1 LSQRE
6 LSPHPCQR
14 LLKLDA
20 ELCLQKAN
28 DRFEK
33 RFRYTEKRAKEMG
46 KDLKQMTLEEM
57 DILWLEAKRFDYTE
71 EG

>member
-1 LSQRE
+1 
-6 LSPHPCQR
+6 
-14 LLKLDA
+14 
-20 ELCLQKAN
+20 
-28 DRFEK
+28 
-33 RFRYTEKRAKEMG
+33 MG